1 MKIAAVVV
9 TFNRKEYLV
18 KNIEALLAQVNAP
31 MDILIIDNASTDGT
45 EETIRHYMDAGQILY
60 ENTGENL
67 GGAGGFNF
75 GIRRA
80 YEAGYDAIWIM
91 DDDTYPHPD
100 ALEKFLQADKD
111 LNGMYGYLAGKV
123 LWKDGSWCEMNTPKY
138 KGGMAEGKYKQIV
151 QSSFVSMFIPR
162 KSVAT
167 YGLPIKEFFIW
178 GDDVEYTRRIA
189 LREPSYLVEGSQ
201 VLHDTKN
208 NVGSNIVYDDERIDR
223 YRYAYRNE
231 MYIALHEG
239 WKRRV
244 YQQLKIWYHIAKI
257 LLKSSQKKRKIRLIL
272 SASKEGKTFN
282 PSIEYIS
289 DGR

>member
-138 KGGMAEGKYKQIV
+138 KGGMAE
-151 QSSFVSMFIPR
+151 
-162 KSVAT
+162 
-167 YGLPIKEFFIW
+167 
-178 GDDVEYTRRIA
+178 D
-189 LREPSYLVEGSQ
+189 SQ

>member
-123 LWKDGSWCEMNTPKY
+123 LWKDGSWCEMNPPK
-138 KGGMAEGKYKQIV
+138 K
-151 QSSFVSMFIPR
+151 
-162 KSVAT
+162 
-167 YGLPIKEFFIW
+167 
-178 GDDVEYTRRIA
+178 
-189 LREPSYLVEGSQ
+189 
-201 VLHDTKN
+201 
-208 NVGSNIVYDDERIDR
+208 
-223 YRYAYRNE
+223 
-231 MYIALHEG
+231 
-239 WKRRV
+239 
-244 YQQLKIWYHIAKI
+244 
-257 LLKSSQKKRKIRLIL
+257 LL
-272 SASKEGKTFN
+272 
-282 PSIEYIS
+282 
-289 DGR
+289 

>member
-9 TFNRKEYLV
+9 TFNRKRIFSE

-67 GGAGGFNF
+67 GAPAALTF

-138 KGGMAEGKYKQIV
+138 KGGIGRRQVQTDRTVFFCIYVYSAQIC
-151 QSSFVSMFIPR
+151 
-162 KSVAT
+162 
-167 YGLPIKEFFIW
+167 GNL
-178 GDDVEYTRRIA
+178 RITDQGI
-189 LREPSYLVEGSQ
+189 LYL
-201 VLHDTKN
+201 
-208 NVGSNIVYDDERIDR
+208 
-223 YRYAYRNE
+223 
-231 MYIALHEG
+231 
-239 WKRRV
+239 
-244 YQQLKIWYHIAKI
+244 
-257 LLKSSQKKRKIRLIL
+257 
-272 SASKEGKTFN
+272 
-282 PSIEYIS
+282 
-289 DGR
+289 GR

>member
-45 EETIRHYMDAGQILY
+45 EETIRHYMDAGQIHY

-151 QSSFVSMFIPR
+151 
-162 KSVAT
+162 
-167 YGLPIKEFFIW
+167 
-178 GDDVEYTRRIA
+178 
-189 LREPSYLVEGSQ
+189 
-201 VLHDTKN
+201 
-208 NVGSNIVYDDERIDR
+208 
-223 YRYAYRNE
+223 
-231 MYIALHEG
+231 
-239 WKRRV
+239 
-244 YQQLKIWYHIAKI
+244 
-257 LLKSSQKKRKIRLIL
+257 
-272 SASKEGKTFN
+272 
-282 PSIEYIS
+282 
-289 DGR
+289 